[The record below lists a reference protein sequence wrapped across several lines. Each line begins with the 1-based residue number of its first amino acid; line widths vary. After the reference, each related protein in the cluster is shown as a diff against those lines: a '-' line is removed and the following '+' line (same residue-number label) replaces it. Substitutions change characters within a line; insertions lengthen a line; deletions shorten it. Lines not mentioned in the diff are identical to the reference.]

1 MSAIN
6 KECKQ
11 CVLPKK
17 KKKKSYL
24 VPKSMIRNSR
34 PNFSKFNV
42 KFTKQKI
49 SHLNIKKKKEK
60 EKKEE

>member
-1 MSAIN
+1 
-6 KECKQ
+6 
-11 CVLPKK
+11 
-17 KKKKSYL
+17 
-24 VPKSMIRNSR
+24 MIRNSR